1 MLTIAK
7 SKLDFEFK
15 HWDKLLFE
23 EHTDYDLA
31 GCIDAV
37 ALKSLDGK
45 IHNFYRQ
52 GDTENPQDFSYTAY
66 YKLFKSLVDYFEVQ
80 TTRIRIHRQLPGKKT
95 PLHTD
100 DNNKGIK
107 EASEYNLRLLTALTE
122 SDKFLYQFEYQG
134 KLEQINLKAGES
146 VIFDPDTV
154 SHGMINNSKN
164 KIRYSL
170 IQVFKAYPVTNWL
183 TDFINKEQIIKL

>member
-7 SKLDFEFK
+7 TKLDFKFK

-31 GCIDAV
+31 GCIDAI

-45 IHNFYRQ
+45 IHNFYRE
-52 GDTENPQDFSYTAY
+52 GDTENPEDFKHTAY
-66 YKLFKSLVDYFEVQ
+66 YKLFKPLVDYFEVQ
-80 TTRIRIHRQLPGKKT
+80 TTRIRIHRQLPGKET

-122 SDKFLYQFEYQG
+122 SDDFIYQFEHDG
-134 KLEQINLKAGES
+134 KVEQIKLKVGES
-146 VIFDPDTV
+146 VIFDPDTIA
-154 SHGMINNSKN
+154 HGMINNSKT

-170 IQVFKAYPVTNWL
+170 IQVFKAYPVTKWL

>member
-7 SKLDFEFK
+7 TKLDFEFK

-52 GDTENPQDFSYTAY
+52 GDTENAQDFSYTAY
-66 YKLFKSLVDYFEVQ
+66 SKLFKSLVDYFEVQ

>member
-1 MLTIAK
+1 M
-7 SKLDFEFK
+7 
-15 HWDKLLFE
+15 
-23 EHTDYDLA
+23 
-31 GCIDAV
+31 
-37 ALKSLDGK
+37 
-45 IHNFYRQ
+45 
-52 GDTENPQDFSYTAY
+52 
-66 YKLFKSLVDYFEVQ
+66 Q